1 MASSTAVDADSSS
14 SSDEVMRKL
23 LKPDPTPQQVID
35 VLKKSYAKDEDDVI
49 TIKRELDS
57 YDDKN
62 YWVTIGDTE
71 YLAKVHNGVE
81 SKDLLDCS
89 AAGDV
94 TQSVI
99 YLQTTMMR
107 RLAQQGL
114 ATSEPQ
120 TPTTTS
126 NTAMTMDTPASVHE
140 LPVVSAEHSPC
151 PLVVRLMSW
160 VPGRP
165 MESVTLL
172 PLESLAD
179 AGRFLGK
186 MQLAFLKQQPQ
197 KDVPAAAKRY
207 HQWDGKH
214 TKDLSNFVSYITDDS
229 KRRMVESVIATFTKE
244 LIDSK
249 VAEDSFPT
257 ALIHGDFNDANI
269 LVDQDLLTSGVI
281 DFGDSVERCVLLL
294 LFVFRLRSDTKT
306 RVLASNR
313 VMARTDRLT

>member
-1 MASSTAVDADSSS
+1 MTSTAPTTTDDTP
-14 SSDEVMRKL
+14 SDEVMRKL
-23 LKPDPTPQQVID
+23 LKPDTTPEQVVE
-35 VLKKSYAKDEDDVI
+35 VLRKSYAKEGDAI

-62 YWVTIGDTE
+62 YWVTIGGTD

-89 AAGDV
+89 SAGDV
-94 TQSVI
+94 TTSVI
-99 YLQTTMMR
+99 YLQNAMMNH
-107 RLAQQGL
+107 LAERGV

-120 TPTTTS
+120 TPTTPDDD
-126 NTAMTMDTPASVHE
+126 AMMDSPASVHK
-140 LPVVSAEHSPC
+140 LPVVSADHSPC

-165 MESVTLL
+165 MEAIKLL

-179 AGRFLGK
+179 AGRFLGE
-186 MQLAFLKQQPQ
+186 MQKAFASMQ
-197 KDVPAAAKRY
+197 DNVPTAAQRY

-214 TKDLSNFVSYITDDS
+214 TTDLSGFESCITDDS
-229 KRRMVESVIATFTKE
+229 KRKMVESVLAAFTKD

-249 VAEDSFPT
+249 VAETCFPT

-269 LVDQDLLTSGVI
+269 LVNEDLMVSGVI
-281 DFGDSVERCVLLL
+281 DFGDSVERCVP
-294 LFVFRLRSDTKT
+294 FCFSFFSRSDTKT
-306 RVLASNR
+306 RVLA
-313 VMARTDRLT
+313 